1 MAMAKQ
7 QQFHAEQRLQM
18 QLTEAQKAGKKKPGH
33 AGAFV
38 GSFMSAPSG
47 SGSAGY
53 GGGHGGGH
61 GGGSGDLHS
70 HSKMPGSPLQNA
82 GALVVHNGGRP
93 PPPQPSE
100 RKLL

>member
-38 GSFMSAPSG
+38 GSFTSAPSG
-47 SGSAGY
+47 SNSGY
-53 GGGHGGGH
+53 GGGHGS
-61 GGGSGDLHS
+61 GSGDLHS
-70 HSKMPGSPLQNA
+70 HSKIPGSPLQNA

>member
-7 QQFHAEQRLQM
+7 QQFHSEQRLQM
-18 QLTEAQKAGKKKPGH
+18 QLTEAQKSAKKKPGH

-38 GSFMSAPSG
+38 GSFMSAPPGSG
-47 SGSAGY
+47 SGSGY
-53 GGGHGGGH
+53 GGGGGFA
-61 GGGSGDLHS
+61 GGSGDLNH
-70 HSKMPGSPLQNA
+70 HSKMPSSPLQNA
-82 GALVVHNGGRP
+82 GALVMHNGGRP